1 MPKSVSLMIVV
12 LVLVIGSVTLVA
24 QAPAAQQLAS
34 GNYVVYAVSPQAW
47 RFTIDPKTMT
57 NATLTGHFTITDGKP
72 KDIDVYVFKDDV
84 YFKWRAADPTA
95 RGSFKPVFSSLKQTE
110 GSLNVKVTDPGNYY
124 VIFSNLYQYEGTKK
138 LTADVKLQ
146 YDKAH

>member
-1 MPKSVSLMIVV
+1 MNKCVSLLSAV
-12 LVLVIGSVTLVA
+12 LLLGGSMALFA
-24 QAPAAQQLAS
+24 QSPTAEKLAA

-47 RFTIDPKTMT
+47 RFTVDPKTMT
-57 NATLTGHFTITDGKP
+57 NAILTGHFSITEGTP
-72 KDIDVYVFKDDV
+72 KDIDVYVFKDTD

-95 RGSFKPVFSSLKQTE
+95 RANFKPLFSSIKK
-110 GSLNVKVTDPGNYY
+110 GDGDLNVKVTEAGNYY

-146 YDKAH
+146 YEKH